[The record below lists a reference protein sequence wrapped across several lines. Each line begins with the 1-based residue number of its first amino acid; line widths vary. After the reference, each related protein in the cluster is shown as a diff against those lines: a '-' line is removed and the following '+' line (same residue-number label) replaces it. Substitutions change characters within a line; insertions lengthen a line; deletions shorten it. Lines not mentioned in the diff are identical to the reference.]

1 MKVLFYNI
9 NFYYNSLKNGV
20 EEFKEN
26 KFSSSINFGF
36 IRDIP
41 LNKSGKFALGIGLG
55 LGFNSYNNNLKINQ
69 INNNLNFEFL
79 ENQREYDKN
88 KFLSSEIQIPLEIRL
103 RNSSINTYKFWRF
116 YAGIKYS
123 RLLSSKYKF
132 DSENIKYQ
140 IDDIQLNP
148 EKIGLTINSGFNAWR
163 FLGKNKNKNI
173 NFHLDSKSHIIN
185 YPIDDNLNQSVVAII
200 KNKTWH
206 NESWKQES
214 TLEEFLDVFKKSKG
228 IFRAN
233 NL

>member
-1 MKVLFYNI
+1 MLYRIFFYLLFFLTANATFSQEIDEDRYREDQIYI

-123 RLLSSKYKF
+123 RLLGSKYKF
-132 DSENIKYQ
+132 DSENIKYN
-140 IDDIQLNP
+140 IDDIQLNSD
-148 EKIGLTINSGFNAWR
+148 KIGLTLNIGFNTWNIGLYKAIR
-163 FLGKNKNKNI
+163 PFFDKKNN
-173 NFHLDSKSHIIN
+173 
-185 YPIDDNLNQSVVAII
+185 NLS
-200 KNKTWH
+200 
-206 NESWKQES
+206 SD
-214 TLEEFLDVFKKSKG
+214 LEEFKVGL
-228 IFRAN
+228 IFYI
-233 NL
+233 L

>member
-1 MKVLFYNI
+1 MLYRIFFFLFFFFTANHLFSQEIDEDLYREDQIYI

-79 ENQREYDKN
+79 ENQREYNKN

-132 DSENIKYQ
+132 DSENIKYY
-140 IDDIQLNP
+140 IDDIQLNQD
-148 EKIGLTINSGFNAWR
+148 KIGLTLNIGFNTWNIGLYKAIR
-163 FLGKNKNKNI
+163 PFFDKKNN
-173 NFHLDSKSHIIN
+173 
-185 YPIDDNLNQSVVAII
+185 NLS
-200 KNKTWH
+200 
-206 NESWKQES
+206 SG
-214 TLEEFLDVFKKSKG
+214 LEEFKVGL
-228 IFRAN
+228 IFYI
-233 NL
+233 L

>member
-1 MKVLFYNI
+1 MLYRIFFFLFFFFTANHLFSQEIDEDLYREDQIYI
-9 NFYYNSLKNGV
+9 NFYYNSLKNGI
-20 EEFKEN
+20 EELKEN

-116 YAGIKYS
+116 YAGIIYS

-148 EKIGLTINSGFNAWR
+148 DKIGLTLNIGFNTWNIGLYKAIR
-163 FLGKNKNKNI
+163 PFFDKKNN
-173 NFHLDSKSHIIN
+173 
-185 YPIDDNLNQSVVAII
+185 NLS
-200 KNKTWH
+200 
-206 NESWKQES
+206 SD
-214 TLEEFLDVFKKSKG
+214 LEEFKVGL
-228 IFRAN
+228 IFYI
-233 NL
+233 L

>member
-1 MKVLFYNI
+1 MLYRIFFFLFFFFTANHLFSQEIDEDLYREDQIYI

-79 ENQREYDKN
+79 ENQREYNKN

-132 DSENIKYQ
+132 DSENIKYY
-140 IDDIQLNP
+140 IDDIQLNQD
-148 EKIGLTINSGFNAWR
+148 KIGLTLNIGFNTWNIGLYKAIR
-163 FLGKNKNKNI
+163 PFFDKKNN
-173 NFHLDSKSHIIN
+173 
-185 YPIDDNLNQSVVAII
+185 NLS
-200 KNKTWH
+200 
-206 NESWKQES
+206 SD
-214 TLEEFLDVFKKSKG
+214 LEEFKVGL
-228 IFRAN
+228 IFYI
-233 NL
+233 L

>member
-1 MKVLFYNI
+1 MLYRIFFCLLFFLNANAAFSQEIDEDLYREDQIYI

-140 IDDIQLNP
+140 IDDIHLNP
-148 EKIGLTINSGFNAWR
+148 DKIGLTLNIGFNTWNIGLYKAIR
-163 FLGKNKNKNI
+163 PFFDKKN
-173 NFHLDSKSHIIN
+173 
-185 YPIDDNLNQSVVAII
+185 NL
-200 KNKTWH
+200 
-206 NESWKQES
+206 S
-214 TLEEFLDVFKKSKG
+214 TDLEEFKVGL
-228 IFRAN
+228 IFYI
-233 NL
+233 L

>member
-1 MKVLFYNI
+1 MLYRIFFFLFFFFTANHLFSQEIDEDLYREDQIYI

-132 DSENIKYQ
+132 DSENIKYY
-140 IDDIQLNP
+140 IDDIQLNQD
-148 EKIGLTINSGFNAWR
+148 KIGLTLNIGFNTWNIGLYKAIR
-163 FLGKNKNKNI
+163 PFFDKKNN
-173 NFHLDSKSHIIN
+173 
-185 YPIDDNLNQSVVAII
+185 NLS
-200 KNKTWH
+200 
-206 NESWKQES
+206 SD
-214 TLEEFLDVFKKSKG
+214 LEEFKVGL
-228 IFRAN
+228 IFYI
-233 NL
+233 L

>member
-1 MKVLFYNI
+1 MLYRIFFFLFFFFTANHLFSQEIDEDLYREDQIYI

-123 RLLSSKYKF
+123 RVLSSKYKF
-132 DSENIKYQ
+132 DSENIKYH

-148 EKIGLTINSGFNAWR
+148 DKLGLTLNIGFNTWNIGLYKAIRPF
-163 FLGKNKNKNI
+163 FDKKNN
-173 NFHLDSKSHIIN
+173 
-185 YPIDDNLNQSVVAII
+185 NL
-200 KNKTWH
+200 
-206 NESWKQES
+206 S
-214 TLEEFLDVFKKSKG
+214 TDLEEFKVGL
-228 IFRAN
+228 IFYI
-233 NL
+233 L

>member
-1 MKVLFYNI
+1 MLYRIFFCLLFFLTANAIFSQEIDEDRYREDQIYI

-148 EKIGLTINSGFNAWR
+148 DKIGLTLNIGFNTWNIGLYKAIR
-163 FLGKNKNKNI
+163 PFFDKKNN
-173 NFHLDSKSHIIN
+173 
-185 YPIDDNLNQSVVAII
+185 NLS
-200 KNKTWH
+200 
-206 NESWKQES
+206 SD
-214 TLEEFLDVFKKSKG
+214 LEEFKVGL
-228 IFRAN
+228 IFYI
-233 NL
+233 L

>member
-1 MKVLFYNI
+1 MLYRIFFCLLFFLNANAAFSQEIDEDFYREDQIYINI
-9 NFYYNSLKNGV
+9 YYNSLKNGV

-132 DSENIKYQ
+132 DSENIKYY
-140 IDDIQLNP
+140 IDDIQLNQD
-148 EKIGLTINSGFNAWR
+148 KIGLTLNIGFNTWNIGLYKAIR
-163 FLGKNKNKNI
+163 PFFDKKNN
-173 NFHLDSKSHIIN
+173 
-185 YPIDDNLNQSVVAII
+185 NLS
-200 KNKTWH
+200 
-206 NESWKQES
+206 SD
-214 TLEEFLDVFKKSKG
+214 LEEFKVGL
-228 IFRAN
+228 IFYI
-233 NL
+233 L

>member
-1 MKVLFYNI
+1 MLYRIFFFLFFFFTANHLFSQEIDEDLYREDQIYI
-9 NFYYNSLKNGV
+9 NFYYNSLKNGI
-20 EEFKEN
+20 EELKEN

-79 ENQREYDKN
+79 DNQIEYDKN

-123 RLLSSKYKF
+123 RVLSSKYKF
-132 DSENIKYQ
+132 DSENIKYH

-148 EKIGLTINSGFNAWR
+148 DKLGLTLNIGFNTWNIGLYKAIRPFFDKKNS
-163 FLGKNKNKNI
+163 
-173 NFHLDSKSHIIN
+173 
-185 YPIDDNLNQSVVAII
+185 NL
-200 KNKTWH
+200 T
-206 NESWKQES
+206 
-214 TLEEFLDVFKKSKG
+214 TDLEEFKVGL
-228 IFRAN
+228 IFYI
-233 NL
+233 L

>member
-1 MKVLFYNI
+1 MLCRLFYFLFFFLTVNVTLSQEKDKDLYREDQIYI

-20 EEFKEN
+20 EELKEN

-132 DSENIKYQ
+132 DSKNIKYD
-140 IDDIQLNP
+140 IDDIKLNP
-148 EKIGLTINSGFNAWR
+148 DKLGLTLNIGFNTWNIGLYKAVKPF
-163 FLGKNKNKNI
+163 FDKKNN
-173 NFHLDSKSHIIN
+173 
-185 YPIDDNLNQSVVAII
+185 NLS
-200 KNKTWH
+200 
-206 NESWKQES
+206 SD
-214 TLEEFLDVFKKSKG
+214 LEEFKVGL
-228 IFRAN
+228 IFYI
-233 NL
+233 L

>member
-1 MKVLFYNI
+1 MLYRIFFCLLFFLNANAAFSQEIDEDFYREDQIYINI
-9 NFYYNSLKNGV
+9 YYNSLKNGV

-79 ENQREYDKN
+79 DNQIEYDKN

-140 IDDIQLNP
+140 IDDIHLNP
-148 EKIGLTINSGFNAWR
+148 DKIGLTLNIGFNTWNIGLYKAIR
-163 FLGKNKNKNI
+163 PFFDKKN
-173 NFHLDSKSHIIN
+173 
-185 YPIDDNLNQSVVAII
+185 NL
-200 KNKTWH
+200 
-206 NESWKQES
+206 S
-214 TLEEFLDVFKKSKG
+214 TDLEEFKVGL
-228 IFRAN
+228 IFYI
-233 NL
+233 L

>member
-1 MKVLFYNI
+1 MLYRIFFCLFFFLNANAAFSQEIDEDLYREDQI
-9 NFYYNSLKNGV
+9 YVNFYYNSLKNGV

-132 DSENIKYQ
+132 DSENIKYH
-140 IDDIQLNP
+140 IDDIKLNP
-148 EKIGLTINSGFNAWR
+148 DKLGLTLNIGFNTWNIGLYKAVRPF
-163 FLGKNKNKNI
+163 FDKKNN
-173 NFHLDSKSHIIN
+173 
-185 YPIDDNLNQSVVAII
+185 NL
-200 KNKTWH
+200 
-206 NESWKQES
+206 S
-214 TLEEFLDVFKKSKG
+214 TDLEEFKVGL
-228 IFRAN
+228 IFYI
-233 NL
+233 L

>member
-1 MKVLFYNI
+1 MLYRIFFCLLFFLNANAAFSQEIDEDLYREDQIYINI
-9 NFYYNSLKNGV
+9 YYNSLKNGV

-55 LGFNSYNNNLKINQ
+55 LGFNSYNNNFKINQ

-132 DSENIKYQ
+132 DSENIKYY
-140 IDDIQLNP
+140 IDDIQLNQD
-148 EKIGLTINSGFNAWR
+148 KIGLTLNIGFNTWNIGLYKAIR
-163 FLGKNKNKNI
+163 PFFDKKNN
-173 NFHLDSKSHIIN
+173 
-185 YPIDDNLNQSVVAII
+185 NLS
-200 KNKTWH
+200 
-206 NESWKQES
+206 SD
-214 TLEEFLDVFKKSKG
+214 LEEFKVGL
-228 IFRAN
+228 IFYI
-233 NL
+233 L

>member
-1 MKVLFYNI
+1 MLYRIFYFLFFFLTVNTTFSQEKDKDLYREDQIYI
-9 NFYYNSLKNGV
+9 NFYYNSLKNGI

-69 INNNLNFEFL
+69 INNNLNSEFL
-79 ENQREYDKN
+79 ENQIEYDKN

-132 DSENIKYQ
+132 DSENFKYH

-148 EKIGLTINSGFNAWR
+148 DKLGLTLNIGFNTWNIGLYKAITPF
-163 FLGKNKNKNI
+163 FDKKNN
-173 NFHLDSKSHIIN
+173 
-185 YPIDDNLNQSVVAII
+185 NLS
-200 KNKTWH
+200 
-206 NESWKQES
+206 SD
-214 TLEEFLDVFKKSKG
+214 LEEFKVGL
-228 IFRAN
+228 IFYI
-233 NL
+233 L

>member
-1 MKVLFYNI
+1 MLYRIFFCLLFFLNANAAFSQEIDEDLYREDQIYINI
-9 NFYYNSLKNGV
+9 YYNSLKNGV

-79 ENQREYDKN
+79 DNQIEYDKN

-140 IDDIQLNP
+140 IDDIHLNP
-148 EKIGLTINSGFNAWR
+148 DKIGLTLNIGFNTWNIGLYKAIR
-163 FLGKNKNKNI
+163 PFFDKKN
-173 NFHLDSKSHIIN
+173 
-185 YPIDDNLNQSVVAII
+185 NL
-200 KNKTWH
+200 
-206 NESWKQES
+206 S
-214 TLEEFLDVFKKSKG
+214 TDLEEFKVGL
-228 IFRAN
+228 IFYI
-233 NL
+233 L

>member
-1 MKVLFYNI
+1 MLYRIFFFLFFFFTANHLFSQEIDEDLYREDQIYI
-9 NFYYNSLKNGV
+9 NFYYNSLKNGI
-20 EEFKEN
+20 EELKEN

-79 ENQREYDKN
+79 DNQIEYDKN

-140 IDDIQLNP
+140 IDDIHLNP
-148 EKIGLTINSGFNAWR
+148 DKIGLTLNIGFNTWNIGLYKAIR
-163 FLGKNKNKNI
+163 PFFDKKN
-173 NFHLDSKSHIIN
+173 
-185 YPIDDNLNQSVVAII
+185 NL
-200 KNKTWH
+200 
-206 NESWKQES
+206 S
-214 TLEEFLDVFKKSKG
+214 TDLEEFKVGL
-228 IFRAN
+228 IFYI
-233 NL
+233 L

>member
-1 MKVLFYNI
+1 MLYRIFFCLLFFLNANAAFSQEIDEDLYREDQIYI

-132 DSENIKYQ
+132 DSENIKYY
-140 IDDIQLNP
+140 IDDIQLNQD
-148 EKIGLTINSGFNAWR
+148 KIGLTLNIGFNTWNIGLYKAIR
-163 FLGKNKNKNI
+163 PFFDKKNN
-173 NFHLDSKSHIIN
+173 
-185 YPIDDNLNQSVVAII
+185 NLS
-200 KNKTWH
+200 
-206 NESWKQES
+206 SD
-214 TLEEFLDVFKKSKG
+214 LEEFKVGL
-228 IFRAN
+228 IFYI
-233 NL
+233 L

>member
-1 MKVLFYNI
+1 MLYRIFFCLLFFLNANAAFSQEIDEDFYREDQIYINI
-9 NFYYNSLKNGV
+9 YYNSLKNGV

-140 IDDIQLNP
+140 IDDIHLNP
-148 EKIGLTINSGFNAWR
+148 DKIGLTLNIGFNTWNIGLYKAIR
-163 FLGKNKNKNI
+163 PFFDKKNN
-173 NFHLDSKSHIIN
+173 
-185 YPIDDNLNQSVVAII
+185 NLS
-200 KNKTWH
+200 
-206 NESWKQES
+206 SG
-214 TLEEFLDVFKKSKG
+214 LEEFKVGL
-228 IFRAN
+228 IFYI
-233 NL
+233 L

>member
-1 MKVLFYNI
+1 MLCRLFYFLFFFLTVNVTLSQEKDKDLYREDQIYI

-20 EEFKEN
+20 EELKEN

-41 LNKSGKFALGIGLG
+41 LNKSGKFAFGIGLG

-132 DSENIKYQ
+132 DSENIKYH
-140 IDDIQLNP
+140 IDDIKLNP
-148 EKIGLTINSGFNAWR
+148 DKLGLTLNIGFNTWNIGLYKAVRPF
-163 FLGKNKNKNI
+163 FDKKNN
-173 NFHLDSKSHIIN
+173 
-185 YPIDDNLNQSVVAII
+185 NLS
-200 KNKTWH
+200 
-206 NESWKQES
+206 SD
-214 TLEEFLDVFKKSKG
+214 LEEFKVGL
-228 IFRAN
+228 IFYI
-233 NL
+233 L

>member
-1 MKVLFYNI
+1 MMYRIFFCLLFFLNANATFSQEIDEDLYREDQIYI

-103 RNSSINTYKFWRF
+103 RNSSIDTYKFWRF

-132 DSENIKYQ
+132 DSENIKYY
-140 IDDIQLNP
+140 IDDVQLNP
-148 EKIGLTINSGFNAWR
+148 DKIGLTLNIGFNTWNIGLYKAIR
-163 FLGKNKNKNI
+163 PFFDKKNN
-173 NFHLDSKSHIIN
+173 
-185 YPIDDNLNQSVVAII
+185 NLS
-200 KNKTWH
+200 
-206 NESWKQES
+206 SD
-214 TLEEFLDVFKKSKG
+214 LEEFKVGL
-228 IFRAN
+228 IFYI
-233 NL
+233 L

>member
-1 MKVLFYNI
+1 MLYRIFFCLLFFLNANAAFSQEIDEDLYREDQIYINI
-9 NFYYNSLKNGV
+9 YYNSLKNGV

-132 DSENIKYQ
+132 DSENIKYY
-140 IDDIQLNP
+140 IDDIQLNQD
-148 EKIGLTINSGFNAWR
+148 KIGLTLNIGFNTWNIGLYKAIR
-163 FLGKNKNKNI
+163 PFFDKKNN
-173 NFHLDSKSHIIN
+173 
-185 YPIDDNLNQSVVAII
+185 NLS
-200 KNKTWH
+200 
-206 NESWKQES
+206 SD
-214 TLEEFLDVFKKSKG
+214 LEEFKVGL
-228 IFRAN
+228 IFYI
-233 NL
+233 L

>member
-1 MKVLFYNI
+1 MLYRIFFCLLFFLNANAAFSQEIDGDLYREDQIYINI
-9 NFYYNSLKNGV
+9 YYNSLKNGV

-79 ENQREYDKN
+79 ENQREYNKN

-132 DSENIKYQ
+132 DSENIKYY
-140 IDDIQLNP
+140 IDDIQLNQD
-148 EKIGLTINSGFNAWR
+148 KIGLTLNIGFNTWNIGLYKAIR
-163 FLGKNKNKNI
+163 PFFDKKNN
-173 NFHLDSKSHIIN
+173 
-185 YPIDDNLNQSVVAII
+185 NLS
-200 KNKTWH
+200 
-206 NESWKQES
+206 SD
-214 TLEEFLDVFKKSKG
+214 LEEFKVGL
-228 IFRAN
+228 IFYI
-233 NL
+233 L